1 MVATLL
7 FLLFSWSCDAL
18 AIDTSSTRS
27 SATTTTSTNKH
38 QQSSSSIIYK
48 SRDYHLL
55 EIVPHSTTSFTQGLT
70 LSPSSNLLYEG
81 TGLKHQSQILQHD
94 PTQNMKTLEKRKVQP
109 GHLFGEGITYY
120 YVDKQLDDNSEG
132 GEVVREHRL
141 IQLTWKDK
149 IGMIYRIHTNNNKDD
164 DTTSEEDNGS
174 GGQSAA
180 DAESL
185 ELIDTFKFNT
195 HTGEGWGITFVP
207 HTKEFYVS
215 DGSEYIHVW
224 DVETLEEKRRMA
236 VTLERQG
243 GSGGGGS
250 SSVRLKYVNELE
262 FVEFRSKNECG
273 GAVRDWDIHDVYLE
287 QCQEGDGEYEQ
298 TTCSSVTSESDT
310 AGECNND
317 ENNTR
322 FTSTMSILANVWYQD
337 VLIRIDPVTAKIIRV
352 YDLSD
357 IYPYEQR
364 KKDGADCLNGISVT
378 GKDAE
383 EEEGLELWVTGKLWP
398 KMYRIR
404 LID

>member
-1 MVATLL
+1 
-7 FLLFSWSCDAL
+7 
-18 AIDTSSTRS
+18 
-27 SATTTTSTNKH
+27 
-38 QQSSSSIIYK
+38 
-48 SRDYHLL
+48 
-55 EIVPHSTTSFTQGLT
+55 
-70 LSPSSNLLYEG
+70 
-81 TGLKHQSQILQHD
+81 
-94 PTQNMKTLEKRKVQP
+94 MKTLETRKVEP
-109 GHLFGEGITYY
+109 GHLFGEGIACY
-120 YVDKQLDDNSEG
+120 YVDRSDDDG
-132 GEVVREHRL
+132 GGDVVREHRL

-149 IGMIYRIHTNNNKDD
+149 IGMIYRINNNNNEETNNQKDNEQQ
-164 DTTSEEDNGS
+164 TT
-174 GGQSAA
+174 A
-180 DAESL
+180 DSL

-224 DVETLEEKRRMA
+224 DVETLVEKRRMA
-236 VTLERQG
+236 VTLDRG
-243 GSGGGGS
+243 GDENSSGG

-262 FVEFRSKNECG
+262 FVDFDSKNKCG
-273 GAVRDWDIHDVYLE
+273 GDVKDWDIHDVYLE
-287 QCQEGDGEYEQ
+287 QCQDGDGDNEQ
-298 TTCSSVTSESDT
+298 QICSSINSESTTTTTTT
-310 AGECNND
+310 ATNEEECTND
-317 ENNTR
+317 ESNTG

-337 VLIRIDPVTAKIIRV
+337 VLIRIDPVTAKVIRV

-378 GKDAE
+378 GKESNE